1 MSRVK
6 ILALLLVLLCTSGCI
21 QTKRQKLYAARE
33 TFNATVNVL
42 ASGIEAKRFTPEQS
56 KDILMYAESAQRLL
70 DQYDAAVEL
79 NQPLSVF
86 VSQFNSILL
95 EIVAYKVQ
103 MERTG
108 Q

>member
-6 ILALLLVLLCTSGCI
+6 ILVVLLILLCTSGCI

-33 TFNATVNVL
+33 TFNATVNIL
-42 ASGIEAKRFTPEQS
+42 AVGVEAKRFTPEQS
-56 KDILMYAESAQRLL
+56 KDILKYAETAQRLL
-70 DQYDAAVEL
+70 DEYDAAVEL
-79 NQPLSVF
+79 DQPTSVY
-86 VSQFNSILL
+86 VAGFNKALL